1 MKLLLDT
8 HVLIWWFRDNPR
20 LGPRSRALIADGAI
34 EVLFSCAS
42 CWEAT
47 IKARTG
53 KLEMTGSELW
63 RSALDERFQPLAIE
77 AAHIESLQHLPRVP
91 RHGDPFDHLLLA
103 QAKAEGAAIM
113 TNDAKMAEY
122 GIPCIGVR

>member
-1 MKLLLDT
+1 MRLLLDT

-20 LGPRSRALIADGAI
+20 LGSRSRALIADEAI

-53 KLEMTGSELW
+53 KIEMTGSELW
-63 RSALDERFQPLAIE
+63 HRATEERFLPLGIE
-77 AAHIESLQHLPRVP
+77 AAHIEALESLPRVH

-103 QAKAEGAAIM
+103 QAKAEGAAII